1 MSLITPHLLLADSK
15 GQIFDH
21 PELLMLVRRGNEWGL
36 PKPQELMPLPCE
48 SELFWL
54 PGRRAVG
61 FNQES
66 GEIEEVEGC
75 LAVAAFVAPAH
86 TLSAHPV
93 YLEEE
98 NAPMLPLF
106 AYGAVGFW
114 QEKFYVTATLV
125 DQDPRQRFNKI
136 SRNKISQKS
145 RELLKSY
152 PKNRLVSHL
161 MHNCVARYDCP
172 AARNFALGRFE
183 APLPTSRTCNARC
196 LGCISR
202 LDPNSPLKTTPQ
214 HRLNFIP
221 SVDEIVEVMHIHAQ
235 REKYRPIF
243 SFGQGCEGDP
253 LVNAPLLIDAISHYR
268 RNNGLGTINCNTNAS
283 RPEVIEDLA
292 KAGLTSI
299 RVSLNSSQAEL
310 YNRYYRGQN
319 YSFLEVEESIKRARL
334 SKLFISLN
342 LLFFPGL
349 TDTEEELYSLA
360 KLVGENGVSMIQWRN
375 LNIDPVWYFA
385 QMRSSSRSPS
395 MGLLNFMQRL
405 KSLCPWL
412 IYGYFNP
419 YLKEKANLNAP
430 EVGTWKMP
438 A

>member
-1 MSLITPHLLLADSK
+1 
-15 GQIFDH
+15 
-21 PELLMLVRRGNEWGL
+21 
-36 PKPQELMPLPCE
+36 
-48 SELFWL
+48 
-54 PGRRAVG
+54 
-61 FNQES
+61 
-66 GEIEEVEGC
+66 
-75 LAVAAFVAPAH
+75 
-86 TLSAHPV
+86 
-93 YLEEE
+93 
-98 NAPMLPLF
+98 
-106 AYGAVGFW
+106 
-114 QEKFYVTATLV
+114 
-125 DQDPRQRFNKI
+125 
-136 SRNKISQKS
+136 
-145 RELLKSY
+145 
-152 PKNRLVSHL
+152 
-161 MHNCVARYDCP
+161 
-172 AARNFALGRFE
+172 
-183 APLPTSRTCNARC
+183 
-196 LGCISR
+196 
-202 LDPNSPLKTTPQ
+202 
-214 HRLNFIP
+214 
-221 SVDEIVEVMHIHAQ
+221 
-235 REKYRPIF
+235 F

-405 KSLCPWL
+405 KALCPWL